1 MIWVI
6 IQVDIGGLLDI
17 TQKMSKFG
25 TDTQGYSSHS
35 QSLPNPF
42 ASPVK
47 SDVSEIP
54 RPSFSPPHLSFP
66 DSPVNS
72 TCMSPNSSMTA
83 QIGSPFIAQLSPV
96 SGGSSYSQQ
105 STSSIP
111 NNFPAARSLFQ
122 VWFLSSQNHLY
133 MSRYSDVLHVPLYN
147 PSTKIAN

>member
-35 QSLPNPF
+35 QPLPNPF

-122 VWFLSSQNHLY
+122 VRFLSSQNHLY
-133 MSRYSDVLHVPLYN
+133 MSRYSDILPLYN
-147 PSTKIAN
+147 PSTKVAN